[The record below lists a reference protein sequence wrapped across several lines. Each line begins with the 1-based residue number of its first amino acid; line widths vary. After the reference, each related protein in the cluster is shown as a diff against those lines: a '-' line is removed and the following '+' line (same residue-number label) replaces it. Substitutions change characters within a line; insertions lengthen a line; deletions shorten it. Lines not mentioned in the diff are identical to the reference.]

1 MGVSVDDFVDV
12 GEIRGRGGGRK
23 HSADTLKL
31 QKWHIF
37 VSIPTI
43 VCDAFGLM
51 ARRICAQF
59 VPFDEARGP
68 ECDQPLFETFV
79 QRETKPHLPKA
90 TLPRFPGGKIF
101 EEPGSRELSELIFGV
116 DGHEQRD
123 TLLLGLR
130 STI

>member
-51 ARRICAQF
+51 ARRICAQLNLSGKSSCCSGQNSSVEALRQPSIESNRSQRARKN
-59 VPFDEARGP
+59 VPSCVRA
-68 ECDQPLFETFV
+68 
-79 QRETKPHLPKA
+79 A
-90 TLPRFPGGKIF
+90 
-101 EEPGSRELSELIFGV
+101 SS
-116 DGHEQRD
+116 
-123 TLLLGLR
+123 LG
-130 STI
+130 TPA